1 MRPWISIPRWIS
13 TPRSFSPP
21 HTVTSRRCGRH
32 RRPRPASSRQLT
44 RSSAIIGLILVLAVC
59 GLGFRQVTGHRAG
72 TAAAARASRAEQL
85 ADNAEAAQAVAAL
98 QRRYSPV
105 TYVGTR
111 TWQSANA
118 IGATI
123 DYMRA
128 SGSRAYLTDLSRTYQ
143 AHHGRGDF
151 LNAYYDDEGW
161 WALTWIKAYD
171 LTRNPAYLGEAK
183 RIFADMTGGWDSTC
197 GGGLWWSKARR
208 YKNAIANEIFLQV
221 AARLHART
229 PGDTAYEAW
238 ADREWAWFQHTGMLT
253 GSHLVIDGLAH
264 CKPDLS
270 SPTWTYNQ
278 GMLIGGLVSLA
289 RITGHRPLLGT
300 AVQIAAAVT
309 DSGAL
314 SPRGI
319 LHDPCEPSCGLDGPL
334 FKGIFMQNL
343 QLLSDQVGGSYQAY
357 MHNNALAVW
366 DSDRRGDEFGLSWS
380 GPFDSAS
387 TARQTAALDVL
398 NTQVSAGLGG

>member
-13 TPRSFSPP
+13 TPRSFSRP
-21 HTVTSRRCGRH
+21 HTVSSLRWGHH
-32 RRPRPASSRQLT
+32 RRPRPARSRQLT
-44 RSSAIIGLILVLAVC
+44 RSSRVISLIMVLAVC
-59 GLGFRQVTGHRAG
+59 GLGFREVTGHRAG
-72 TAAAARASRAEQL
+72 TSAAARASRAEQQ
-85 ADNAEAAQAVAAL
+85 ADNAEAARTVAAL
-98 QRRYSPV
+98 QRRYRPV

-171 LTRNPAYLGEAK
+171 LTGDLAYLSEA
-183 RIFADMTGGWDSTC
+183 RHIFANMTGGWDSTC
-197 GGGLWWSKARR
+197 GGGIWWSKARR

-221 AARLHART
+221 AAKLHVRT
-229 PGDTAYEAW
+229 PRDTAYAAW
-238 ADREWAWFQHTGMLT
+238 AGREWAWFQHTGMLT
-253 GSHLVIDGLAH
+253 GSHLVVDGLAH

-289 RITGHRPLLGT
+289 RITGRRSLLGT
-300 AVQIAAAVT
+300 ATQIADAVT
-309 DSGAL
+309 GSGEL

-319 LHDPCEPSCGLDGPL
+319 LHDSCEPSCGLDGPL

-343 QLLSDQVGGSYQAY
+343 KLLSEQVGGGYQAY
-357 MHNNALAVW
+357 MHHNALAMW

-398 NTQVSAGLGG
+398 NTQVSASQGG